1 MPDIPECIQCITSYI
16 FQSSISEVFSHWNMW
31 VCRFAW
37 KVHIVQNCIHVCSLL
52 GGFSG
57 GGPSLGILA
66 VSIKPAAGDF
76 VQLAVSAQMH
86 TESAHAKSGHESNLH
101 PEYGWARFIFG
112 IFYFL
117 SNILG
122 TKSVWRRIFDRSNI
136 LIFCAKNSFRSLENL
151 SNEKKRSD
159 MVQSLS
165 NHLLMKDVKFIC

>member
-1 MPDIPECIQCITSYI
+1 M
-16 FQSSISEVFSHWNMW
+16 
-31 VCRFAW
+31 
-37 KVHIVQNCIHVCSLL
+37 HIVQNCIHVVCPR
-52 GGFSG
+52 F

-117 SNILG
+117 SNILE
-122 TKSVWRRIFDRSNI
+122 TKSVWRRIFDWSNI
-136 LIFCAKNSFRSLENL
+136 LIFCAKNSFRSLENF
-151 SNEKKRSD
+151 SNEKKIRHGAIS
-159 MVQSLS
+159 QQPSL
-165 NHLLMKDVKFIC
+165 NEGC